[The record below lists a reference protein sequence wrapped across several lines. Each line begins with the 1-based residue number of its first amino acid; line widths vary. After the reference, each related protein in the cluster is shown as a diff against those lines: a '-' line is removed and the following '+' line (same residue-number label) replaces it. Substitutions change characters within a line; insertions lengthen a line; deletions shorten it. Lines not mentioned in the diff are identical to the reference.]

1 MFYLTGTKLL
11 CDHLIDVS
19 YKWEHFGL
27 EIDFSMDE
35 LDKIRHNITGLNDI
49 VDYCYLTVLEKW
61 LTGEKDN
68 LTKELLVE
76 TLKSEDNLL
85 LAESISNDSCFD
97 LTMRYLCKKLRPL
110 KYCYKDYGLRL
121 GLDLPDY
128 THLEKIVHDSSGLYM
143 TMVIMLWFEKTG
155 EDGPSKILLSNAL
168 QKIDEP
174 ELAAK
179 LDKEFEG
186 TELKCGV

>member
-1 MFYLTGTKLL
+1 
-11 CDHLIDVS
+11 
-19 YKWEHFGL
+19 
-27 EIDFSMDE
+27 MDE
-35 LDKIRHNITGLNDI
+35 LDKIRKYITVLDDI

-76 TLKSEDNLL
+76 ALKLEGNLL
-85 LAESISNDSCFD
+85 LAESISNDSCFEF
-97 LTMRYLCKKLRPL
+97 TMPNLCKKLRPL
-110 KYCYKDYGLRL
+110 KYCYKEYSLLL

-128 THLEKIVHDSSGLYM
+128 THLKKIVHDSSGLYM

-155 EDGPSKILLSNAL
+155 KDDPSKKLLNNAL
-168 QKIDEP
+168 QKINEP

-179 LDKEFEG
+179 LDKE
-186 TELKCGV
+186 LQCGV